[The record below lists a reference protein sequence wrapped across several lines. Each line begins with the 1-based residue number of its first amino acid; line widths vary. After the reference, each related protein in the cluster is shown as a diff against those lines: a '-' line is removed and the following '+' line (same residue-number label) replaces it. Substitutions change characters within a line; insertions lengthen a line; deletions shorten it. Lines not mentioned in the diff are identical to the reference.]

1 MNTVEILP
9 AKRLRGDTRV
19 PGDKAIAHRAALIGA
34 IADGVTTA
42 ENFPRGADCFS
53 TLRCLEGLGV
63 EIERVAGPTDT
74 VRIHGKG
81 LGGLDAP
88 QRDLNA
94 ANSGTTVRLLSGIL
108 SGYSFSSRVVGD
120 DSLSRRPMQRIVEP
134 LGQFGARIETT
145 DGHLPMSITGGGIRA
160 IDYRLP
166 VPSAQVKSAI
176 LLAGLHAAGTTIVH
190 EPIRTRNHTEIA
202 LTASGA
208 ALRVVGGSEANGG
221 GVRRIEVEGGHPI
234 RARSIRVP
242 GDISSA
248 AFLIAAALLVPRSEL
263 RLLEVGVNPS
273 RSDFLSLLKK
283 TGAEIRIEAR
293 RENDGEAV
301 ADIVVRHSEL
311 QAIDVSAEET
321 AGLIDELPV
330 LAVLGVCGAGRVS
343 IRGAVELRHKETDR
357 LRAIAMNLDAIG
369 ARVEEF
375 EDGLVAESDA
385 PLEGGAVSSFGDHR
399 IAMAFAV
406 AGLVS
411 RSGVRIED
419 AGCVDISFPGFF
431 DRLHGLVER

>member
-1 MNTVEILP
+1 M
-9 AKRLRGDTRV
+9 
-19 PGDKAIAHRAALIGA
+19 
-34 IADGVTTA
+34 
-42 ENFPRGADCFS
+42 
-53 TLRCLEGLGV
+53 
-63 EIERVAGPTDT
+63 
-74 VRIHGKG
+74 
-81 LGGLDAP
+81 
-88 QRDLNA
+88 
-94 ANSGTTVRLLSGIL
+94 
-108 SGYSFSSRVVGD
+108 
-120 DSLSRRPMQRIVEP
+120 
-134 LGQFGARIETT
+134 
-145 DGHLPMSITGGGIRA
+145 
-160 IDYRLP
+160 
-166 VPSAQVKSAI
+166 
-176 LLAGLHAAGTTIVH
+176 
-190 EPIRTRNHTEIA
+190 
-202 LTASGA
+202 
-208 ALRVVGGSEANGG
+208 
-221 GVRRIEVEGGHPI
+221 
-234 RARSIRVP
+234 
-242 GDISSA
+242 
-248 AFLIAAALLVPRSEL
+248 
-263 RLLEVGVNPS
+263 EVGVNPS

-311 QAIDVSAEET
+311 QAIHVSAEET
-321 AGLIDELPV
+321 AGLIDELPI

-357 LRAIAMNLDAIG
+357 LRAIAVNLDAIG